1 MLMSFWVNI
10 YLIQFT
16 KMVWSDPDIFN
27 SAGWKPLKP
36 LNSECTLS
44 RRIYRWTIATCTKCI
59 SGHIRKNLHKKK
71 LNNGANSDDLSLQNI
86 EKIFNPEHWFLPVT
100 PATGRQELRVG
111 LRRKHFVTALRLPN
125 LVKYWIASFEDGQSS
140 SPGQSP
146 CSHSKT
152 CMFVIEKRIQ
162 LRLDYVYFI

>member
-1 MLMSFWVNI
+1 MSVHFLDGFIDEPSQPAPNVSLAI
-10 YLIQFT
+10 YEKI
-16 KMVWSDPDIFN
+16 
-27 SAGWKPLKP
+27 G
-36 LNSECTLS
+36 
-44 RRIYRWTIATCTKCI
+44 
-59 SGHIRKNLHKKK
+59 KKT

-100 PATGRQELRVG
+100 PASGRQELRVG

-125 LVKYWIASFEDGQSS
+125 LVKYWIASFEDVQSS

-162 LRLDYVYFI
+162 LRLNYVYFI